1 MTTAL
6 IGKTIRRPG
15 DDTTRVPIH
24 IDESVR
30 EDLRNLLYEPW
41 MRGIG
46 RGRKAPSVICEG
58 VGLTDEDAPR
68 AENPP

>member
-41 MRGIG
+41 MRG
-46 RGRKAPSVICEG
+46 
-58 VGLTDEDAPR
+58 VGYSEFIQR
-68 AENPP
+68 AILRAYEEQEENG